1 MPSQTS
7 RLRIKHV
14 GRRRD
19 WLMGFGIVA
28 AFAWSVIRSGMAM
41 LGGPEIGVEA
51 AQVWPQRLDSG
62 FLSFISDSPL
72 GLITFQILDLA
83 TPQAWVLMHV
93 VAVLL
98 AMWVFAGWALVTSEP
113 GTRAHSAR
121 LVLLAPIATVML
133 TGIGSYDPFT
143 ILAML
148 LVLFAILSSSR
159 LLVALSG
166 VVIGFQHF
174 EQGLLGILALA
185 AVWSALKGSLPRAV
199 DGASPLWALVGLV
212 AGRLFLTAIFLAT
225 DVQATGRPQWI
236 TEFFIEWS
244 LGAITTGP
252 LLLWSLFAGMW
263 ALILY
268 IWIRFTQRD
277 SRLLLLGAFAAG
289 LIGLLLSGDRPR
301 VFVVILA
308 PALALLVVTYT
319 RLAREERVVSRL
331 IEGVVWLAP
340 PLIFA
345 EDIVTNVNIVD
356 VPYTLFLFAIS

>member
-1 MPSQTS
+1 
-7 RLRIKHV
+7 
-14 GRRRD
+14 
-19 WLMGFGIVA
+19 
-28 AFAWSVIRSGMAM
+28 
-41 LGGPEIGVEA
+41 
-51 AQVWPQRLDSG
+51 
-62 FLSFISDSPL
+62 
-72 GLITFQILDLA
+72 
-83 TPQAWVLMHV
+83 
-93 VAVLL
+93 
-98 AMWVFAGWALVTSEP
+98 
-113 GTRAHSAR
+113 
-121 LVLLAPIATVML
+121 ML